1 MVEGMDLPERVLDEL
16 LPAKAGVHRHEEHH
30 VDIVDQLL
38 ERVDG
43 GAGIQGNARTTARRL
58 DLLDD
63 AVRVTR
69 RLDMKGDDVRPRARK
84 TLNVCLWVL
93 DHQMHVKDRLGHL
106 AQTLDHT
113 CTHRDIRHKRPVH
126 HIDVDVLCSRFL
138 DAAHL
143 CPEIRKIRREDG
155 RRNNRWTLNVDM
167 LLFLHH
173 LFFVFV
179 FMCHGS
185 VSYFLADRISLS
197 SAM

>member
-1 MVEGMDLPERVLDEL
+1 M
-16 LPAKAGVHRHEEHH
+16 
-30 VDIVDQLL
+30 
-38 ERVDG
+38 
-43 GAGIQGNARTTARRL
+43 
-58 DLLDD
+58 
-63 AVRVTR
+63 RVTR
-69 RLDMKGDDVRPRARK
+69 RLDMKGNDVRSRTCKA
-84 TLNVCLWVL
+84 LDVCLGVL

-113 CTHRDIRHKRPVH
+113 CTHRDVRHKRPVH
-126 HIDVDVLCSRFL
+126 HIDVDVLCSRLL

-155 RRNNRWTLNVDM
+155 RCNNRRTRNVDM
-167 LLFLHH
+167 LLFLYN

-197 SAM
+197 NAM

>member
-1 MVEGMDLPERVLDEL
+1 ME
-16 LPAKAGVHRHEEHH
+16 
-30 VDIVDQLL
+30 
-38 ERVDG
+38 
-43 GAGIQGNARTTARRL
+43 GNARTTARRL

-69 RLDMKGDDVRPRARK
+69 CLDMKGDDVRPRARK
-84 TLNVCLWVL
+84 ALDVRLGVL

-106 AQTLDHT
+106 AQALDHT
-113 CTHRDIRHKRPVH
+113 CAHRDVRHKRPIH
-126 HIDVDVLCSRFL
+126 HVNVDVLCSRLL
-138 DAAHL
+138 DAAYL

-155 RRNNRWTLNVDM
+155 RCNNRRTLNVDM
-167 LLFLHH
+167 LLFLYN